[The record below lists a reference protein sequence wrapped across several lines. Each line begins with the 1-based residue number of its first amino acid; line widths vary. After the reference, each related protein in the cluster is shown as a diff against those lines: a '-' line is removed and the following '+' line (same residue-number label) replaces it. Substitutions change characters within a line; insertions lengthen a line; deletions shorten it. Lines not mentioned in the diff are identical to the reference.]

1 MPILMQ
7 IKDDIVQNKF
17 SLGEKTLSIG
27 RGTDNDIQLDDKTVS
42 ANHAWLE
49 WHPADDE
56 RTHSGY
62 RLIDLNSTNGCF
74 VNEEKILEQDVQH
87 NDIVRIGFIAFRF
100 IDEEE
105 HRFEETSKVHK
116 SWIPGVY
123 YTKDK

>member
-17 SLGEKTLSIG
+17 PLEEKTVSIG

-49 WHPADDE
+49 YHPAEGDQA
-56 RTHSGY
+56 HGFY
-62 RLIDLNSTNGCF
+62 RLLDLKSTNGSF
-74 VNEEKILEQDVQH
+74 VNEAKVTEQDIHH
-87 NDIVRIGFIAFRF
+87 NDVVRFGFVSFKF
-100 IDEEE
+100 IDENE

-123 YTKDK
+123 YTKD